1 MVALRS
7 RIASRIL
14 LGGGIIAYPTEG
26 VWGLGCLPRNEQ
38 GARRILKIKGRSEAK
53 GMILVAAKI
62 SQLSGYL
69 EGLAQDQLD
78 LLAESWPGPITW
90 LVPDNGTAPS
100 WIVGDHD
107 TVALRVSAHPVVQ
120 TICVQTK
127 SAMISTSANLAG
139 RAPAKNSLLIRRNFG
154 HLLDYIYPGELGRPG
169 KPTEIRHLV
178 DNCVIREG

>member
-26 VWGLGCLPRNEQ
+26 VWGFGCLPWNEQ
-38 GARRILKIKGRSEAK
+38 GARRILQIKRRSESK

-62 SQLSGYL
+62 TQLSDYL

-100 WIVGDHD
+100 WIVGDHE

-139 RAPAKNSLLIRRNFG
+139 RAPAKNKLQIRRNFG
-154 HLLDYIYPGELGRPG
+154 NVLDYIYPGELGQPG

-178 DNCVIREG
+178 DNCVVREG